1 MQLLKDIATLGQ
13 IPALLKLKKGMTP
26 RPADVTDCFGAR
38 VEDNARQHGNHSAI
52 VCEGKAVN
60 WSQFNALANQYAD
73 AMRDQ
78 GLVRNDRV
86 CVMME
91 NRIEFLALLVGLNK
105 LGVTAGLLN
114 TNLTG
119 RSLMHCINVIEAKKC
134 IFGGECAAAV
144 EEVQA
149 DLALASASDFLF
161 ISDAPNN
168 ATPCPPWALNL
179 DELQAKAS
187 TENPSETGHNTL
199 GQTALYI
206 YTSGTTGLPKA
217 AVMSNRRYL
226 MSADMSGTA
235 GLKTKPGNRIYLCL
249 PLYHATGLL
258 LGVGSAFSTG
268 ASMYVR
274 RRFSASAFRS
284 DIRDNHCT
292 HMVYIGELCRYL
304 TNIPEEDGDA
314 KIPLHSIMGN
324 GMRPDIW
331 MSFKQRYGIQRICE
345 IYGASEGNVAFA
357 NLMNKDLTVGM
368 TSAEVALVQYD
379 VDQDKIIRDGN
390 GRCVEVD
397 PGEPG
402 LLLGK
407 ITPDT
412 VFEGYT
418 DPSATEGKI
427 LRNALAEGDAWFNTG
442 DLMRVVDV
450 GYTLGYDHYQFVD
463 RVGDTFRWKSENVST
478 NEVGEIIN
486 GFDQIKFCN
495 VFGVEIPGAD
505 GRAGMASLT
514 LNEDVKVLD
523 LERFSAFIR
532 EALPSY
538 AVPVFL
544 RIDED
549 IDVTGTFKMLK
560 GDLRKQGYDIEQIGG
575 PVYVMKNGET
585 GYTPLQADYVEALNS
600 ANAGF

>member
-26 RPADVTDCFGAR
+26 RSADVADCFGAR
-38 VEDNARQHGNHSAI
+38 VEKNAMQFGSQSAV
-52 VCEGKAVN
+52 VCEGKEVN
-60 WSQFNALANQYAD
+60 WQQFNALANQYAD
-73 AMRDQ
+73 ALKAQ
-78 GLVRNDRV
+78 GLVREDRV
-86 CVMME
+86 CVMLE

-119 RSLMHCINVIEAKKC
+119 RSLTHCINVVEAKKC
-134 IFGGECAAAV
+134 IFGGECVAAV
-144 EEVQA
+144 EEVQ
-149 DLALASASDFLF
+149 DELALASGSDFLF
-161 ISDAPNN
+161 ISDAPNHD
-168 ATPCPPWALNL
+168 APCPNWALDL
-179 DELQAKAS
+179 DALQAQAS
-187 TENPSETGHNTL
+187 DQNPSETGLNTL

-249 PLYHATGLL
+249 PLYHATGLV
-258 LGVGSAFSTG
+258 LGVGSSLSTG

-304 TNIPEEDGDA
+304 TNIPAESDDA
-314 KIPLHSIMGN
+314 NIPLHSIMGN

-331 MSFKQRYGIQRICE
+331 MSFKHRYGIQRVCE

-379 VDQDKIIRDGN
+379 VDQDEIIRDAN
-390 GRCVEVD
+390 GRCVEVS

-418 DPSATEGKI
+418 DDQATEGKI
-427 LRNALAEGDAWFNTG
+427 LRNALSEGDAWFNTG

-495 VFGVEIPGAD
+495 VYGVAIPGAD

-514 LNEDVKVLD
+514 LNEGVESLD
-523 LERFSAFIR
+523 LERFSAFVR

-544 RIDED
+544 RLDED

-560 GDLRKQGYDIEQIGG
+560 GDLRKQGYDIAQIPG

-585 GYTPLQADYVEALNS
+585 SYSPLQADYVDALNS
-600 ANAGF
+600 ASAGF

>member
-13 IPALLKLKKGMTP
+13 LPALLTLKKGMKP
-26 RPADVTDCFGAR
+26 RPADVADCFGAR
-38 VEDNARQHGNHSAI
+38 VESNAKQLGNHSAI
-52 VCEGKAVN
+52 VCEGKELN
-60 WSQFNALANQYAD
+60 WIQFNALANQYAS
-73 AMRDQ
+73 AFKSQ
-78 GLVRNDRV
+78 GLARNDTV

-91 NRIEFLALLVGLNK
+91 NRVEFLALLVGLNK

-119 RSLMHCINVIEAKKC
+119 RSLQHCINVIKAKKC
-134 IFGGECAAAV
+134 IFGAEVIAAV
-144 EEVQA
+144 ADIHEE
-149 DLALASASDFLF
+149 LELASGQDFLF
-161 ISDAPNN
+161 VSDS
-168 ATPCPPWALNL
+168 ATSTASCPEWALDL
-179 DELQAKAS
+179 DAMQQQADDQ
-187 TENPSETGHNTL
+187 NPPETGLNTI

-226 MSADMSGTA
+226 ISADMSGIA

-258 LGVGSAFSTG
+258 LGVGSSFTTG

-274 RRFSASAFRS
+274 RKFSASAFRG
-284 DIRDNHCT
+284 DIRDNNCT

-304 TNIPEEDGDA
+304 NNIAGEPHDA
-314 KIPLHSIMGN
+314 SLPLHSIMGN

-331 MSFKQRYGIQRICE
+331 MSFKERYGIKRVCE

-368 TSAEVALVQYD
+368 TSAEVVLVQYD
-379 VDQDKIIRDGN
+379 VDQDEIIRDSH
-390 GRCVEVD
+390 GRCVTVA

-418 DPSATEGKI
+418 DPKATEGKI
-427 LRNALAEGDAWFNTG
+427 LRDALVDGDAWFNTG

-450 GYTLGYDHYQFVD
+450 GYSLGYDHYQFVD

-486 GFDQIKFCN
+486 GFDQVKFCN
-495 VFGVEIPGAD
+495 VLGVEIPGAD

-514 LNEDVKVLD
+514 LNEGVESLD
-523 LERFSAFIR
+523 LDRFSAFVR

-538 AVPVFL
+538 AIPVFL

-560 GDLRKQGYDIEQIGG
+560 GDLRKQGYDIEQIDG
-575 PVYVMKNGET
+575 PVYVMRNGESV
-585 GYTPLQADYVEALNS
+585 YTSLDAEYVNALNTAS
-600 ANAGF
+600 AGF

>member
-1 MQLLKDIATLGQ
+1 
-13 IPALLKLKKGMTP
+13 
-26 RPADVTDCFGAR
+26 
-38 VEDNARQHGNHSAI
+38 
-52 VCEGKAVN
+52 
-60 WSQFNALANQYAD
+60 
-73 AMRDQ
+73 
-78 GLVRNDRV
+78 
-86 CVMME
+86 
-91 NRIEFLALLVGLNK
+91 
-105 LGVTAGLLN
+105 
-114 TNLTG
+114 
-119 RSLMHCINVIEAKKC
+119 
-134 IFGGECAAAV
+134 
-144 EEVQA
+144 
-149 DLALASASDFLF
+149 
-161 ISDAPNN
+161 
-168 ATPCPPWALNL
+168 
-179 DELQAKAS
+179 
-187 TENPSETGHNTL
+187 
-199 GQTALYI
+199 
-206 YTSGTTGLPKA
+206 
-217 AVMSNRRYL
+217 
-226 MSADMSGTA
+226 
-235 GLKTKPGNRIYLCL
+235 
-249 PLYHATGLL
+249 
-258 LGVGSAFSTG
+258 
-268 ASMYVR
+268 MYVR

-379 VDQDKIIRDGN
+379 VDQDEIIRDGN

-523 LERFSAFIR
+523 LERFSTFVR

>member
-1 MQLLKDIATLGQ
+1 MSLLKDIATLGQ
-13 IPALLKLKKGMTP
+13 LPALLRLKKGMTP
-26 RPADVTDCFGAR
+26 RPEDVKDCFGAR
-38 VEDNARQHGNHSAI
+38 VEANAANLGTQSAI
-52 VCEGKAVN
+52 VCEGKELN
-60 WSQFNALANQYAD
+60 WIEFNGLSNQYAN
-73 AMRDQ
+73 AFKAQ
-78 GLVRNDRV
+78 GLGRGDTV
-86 CVMME
+86 CIMME
-91 NRIEFLALLVGLNK
+91 NRIEFLALLIGLNK

-119 RSLMHCINVIEAKKC
+119 RSLKHCISVIEAKKC
-134 IFGGECAAAV
+134 SFGAEVAAAV
-144 EEVQA
+144 AEVQGELE
-149 DLALASASDFLF
+149 LATGTDFLF
-161 ISDAPNN
+161 VSDASCDDVS
-168 ATPCPPWALNL
+168 CPEWALDL
-179 DELQAKAS
+179 DTLQQAA
-187 TENPSETGHNTL
+187 EAVNPPETGDNTI

-226 MSADMSGTA
+226 ISADMSGTA

-258 LGVGSAFSTG
+258 LGVGSSLTTG
-268 ASMYVR
+268 AGMFVR
-274 RRFSASAFRS
+274 RKFSASAFRS
-284 DIRDNHCT
+284 DIRDNNCT

-304 TNIPEEDGDA
+304 TNIPEETGDA
-314 KIPLHSIMGN
+314 QIPLHSIMGN

-331 MSFKQRYGIQRICE
+331 MGFKQRYGIQRICE

-368 TSAEVALVQYD
+368 TSAEVVLVQYD
-379 VDQDKIIRDGN
+379 VDQDEIIRDN
-390 GRCVEVD
+390 QGRCIEVRKGD
-397 PGEPG
+397 AG

-418 DPSATEGKI
+418 DPQATEGKM
-427 LRNALAEGDAWFNTG
+427 LRNALSDGDAWFNTG

-450 GYTLGYDHYQFVD
+450 GFTLGYDHYQFVD

-486 GFDQIKFCN
+486 GFDQVKFCN
-495 VFGVEIPGAD
+495 VYGVEIPGAD
-505 GRAGMASLT
+505 GRAGMASIT
-514 LNEDVKVLD
+514 LNDNVTSLD
-523 LERFSAFIR
+523 LEEFSSFVR
-532 EALPSY
+532 DALPSY

-544 RIDED
+544 RIDAD

-560 GDLRKQGYDIEQIGG
+560 GDLRKQGYDIEQIDG

-585 GYTPLQADYVEALNS
+585 VYTTLEADYVEALDA

>member
-1 MQLLKDIATLGQ
+1 
-13 IPALLKLKKGMTP
+13 
-26 RPADVTDCFGAR
+26 
-38 VEDNARQHGNHSAI
+38 
-52 VCEGKAVN
+52 
-60 WSQFNALANQYAD
+60 
-73 AMRDQ
+73 
-78 GLVRNDRV
+78 
-86 CVMME
+86 
-91 NRIEFLALLVGLNK
+91 
-105 LGVTAGLLN
+105 
-114 TNLTG
+114 
-119 RSLMHCINVIEAKKC
+119 
-134 IFGGECAAAV
+134 
-144 EEVQA
+144 
-149 DLALASASDFLF
+149 
-161 ISDAPNN
+161 
-168 ATPCPPWALNL
+168 
-179 DELQAKAS
+179 
-187 TENPSETGHNTL
+187 
-199 GQTALYI
+199 
-206 YTSGTTGLPKA
+206 
-217 AVMSNRRYL
+217 
-226 MSADMSGTA
+226 
-235 GLKTKPGNRIYLCL
+235 
-249 PLYHATGLL
+249 
-258 LGVGSAFSTG
+258 
-268 ASMYVR
+268 
-274 RRFSASAFRS
+274 
-284 DIRDNHCT
+284 
-292 HMVYIGELCRYL
+292 
-304 TNIPEEDGDA
+304 
-314 KIPLHSIMGN
+314 
-324 GMRPDIW
+324 
-331 MSFKQRYGIQRICE
+331 
-345 IYGASEGNVAFA
+345 
-357 NLMNKDLTVGM
+357 MNKDLTVGM

-379 VDQDKIIRDGN
+379 VDQDEIIRDGN

-397 PGEPG
+397 PGEAG

-412 VFEGYT
+412 IFEGYT

-585 GYTPLQADYVEALNS
+585 GYTLLQADYVEALNS

>member
-13 IPALLKLKKGMTP
+13 LPALLKLKKGMKP
-26 RPADVTDCFGAR
+26 RPSDVADCFGAR
-38 VEDNARQHGNHSAI
+38 VEANAQKLGAHNAI
-52 VCEGKAVN
+52 VCEGKSLN
-60 WSQFNALANQYAD
+60 WRQFNDLSNQYAD
-73 AMRDQ
+73 SFKGQ
-78 GLVRNDRV
+78 GLQRNDTV

-91 NRIEFLALLVGLNK
+91 NRVEFLALLVGLNK

-119 RSLMHCINVIEAKKC
+119 RSLNHCISVIEAKKC
-134 IFGGECAAAV
+134 IFGAEVIGAMSDVQGE
-144 EEVQA
+144 
-149 DLALASASDFLF
+149 LALESGKDFLF
-161 ISDAPNN
+161 VSDSF
-168 ATPCPPWALNL
+168 TTDEGCPDWALDL
-179 DELQAKAS
+179 DALQVKAS
-187 TENPSETGHNTL
+187 SANPAETAGNTI

-226 MSADMSGTA
+226 ISADMSGAA
-235 GLKTKPGNRIYLCL
+235 GLKTNPGNRIYLCL

-258 LGVGSAFSTG
+258 LGVGSSLTTG

-274 RRFSASAFRS
+274 RKFSASAFR
-284 DIRDNHCT
+284 DEICEHNCT

-304 TNIPEEDGDA
+304 TNIPEQSGDA
-314 KIPLHSIMGN
+314 TIPLHSIMGN

-331 MSFKQRYGIQRICE
+331 MGFKQRYGIQRVCE

-368 TSAEVALVQYD
+368 TSSEVVLVQYD
-379 VDQDKIIRDGN
+379 VDQDEIIRDAN
-390 GRCVEVD
+390 GRCIEVSM
-397 PGEPG
+397 GEAG

-412 VFEGYT
+412 IFEGYT
-418 DPSATEGKI
+418 DPNATEGKI
-427 LRNALAEGDAWFNTG
+427 LRDALSEGDAWFNTG
-442 DLMRVVDV
+442 DLMRVVNV
-450 GYTLGYDHYQFVD
+450 GFALGYDHYQFVD

-486 GFDQIKFCN
+486 GFEQIKFCN

-514 LNEDVKVLD
+514 LNEDVQALD
-523 LERFSAFIR
+523 LDRFSAFVR
-532 EALPSY
+532 DNLPAY

-560 GDLRKQGYDIEQIGG
+560 GDLRKQGYDIDQIEG
-575 PVYVMKNGET
+575 PVYVMKNSEAV
-585 GYTPLQADYVEALNS
+585 YAALDSDYIDALNN

>member
-13 IPALLKLKKGMTP
+13 LPALLRLKKGMTP
-26 RPADVTDCFGAR
+26 RPADVADCFGAR
-38 VEDNARQHGNHSAI
+38 VEANAVKFGQHSAI
-52 VCEGKAVN
+52 ICEGKELN
-60 WSQFNALANQYAD
+60 WQQFNALANQYANSLK
-73 AMRDQ
+73 AQ
-78 GLVRNDRV
+78 GLVRNDTV

-91 NRIEFLALLVGLNK
+91 NRVEFLALLVGLNK

-119 RSLMHCINVIEAKKC
+119 RSLKHCINVIEAKKC
-134 IFGGECAAAV
+134 IFGAEVMSAMADVQDELELAAGT
-144 EEVQA
+144 
-149 DLALASASDFLF
+149 DFLF
-161 ISDAPNN
+161 IADTATSADSCPVWAMDMDALQQQAVEEN
-168 ATPCPPWALNL
+168 PPETALN
-179 DELQAKAS
+179 
-187 TENPSETGHNTL
+187 TI

-226 MSADMSGTA
+226 MSADMSGVA

-258 LGVGSAFSTG
+258 LGVGSAMTTG
-268 ASMYVR
+268 AGMYVR
-274 RRFSASAFRS
+274 RKFSASAFRGE
-284 DIRDNHCT
+284 ICNYNCT

-304 TNIPEEDGDA
+304 TNTPEQAGDA
-314 KIPLHSIMGN
+314 DIPLHSIMGN

-331 MSFKQRYGIQRICE
+331 MNFKQRYGIGRICE

-368 TSAEVALVQYD
+368 TSAEVVLVQYD
-379 VDQDKIIRDGN
+379 VDQDEIIRDAN
-390 GRCVEVD
+390 GRCIEVAA
-397 PGEPG
+397 GEPG

-418 DPSATEGKI
+418 DPNATEGKI
-427 LRNALAEGDAWFNTG
+427 LRDALSEGDAWFNTG

-463 RVGDTFRWKSENVST
+463 RVGDTYRWKSENVST

-486 GFDQIKFCN
+486 GFEQVKFCN
-495 VFGVEIPGAD
+495 LYGVEIPGAD

-514 LNEDVKVLD
+514 LNEGVESLD
-523 LERFSAFIR
+523 LGQFSAFLR
-532 EALPSY
+532 DALPSY

-560 GDLRKQGYDIEQIGG
+560 GDLRKQGYDIEQIAG

-585 GYTPLQADYVEALNS
+585 VYTPLEADYVAALNDAS
-600 ANAGF
+600 AGF

>member
-1 MQLLKDIATLGQ
+1 
-13 IPALLKLKKGMTP
+13 
-26 RPADVTDCFGAR
+26 
-38 VEDNARQHGNHSAI
+38 
-52 VCEGKAVN
+52 
-60 WSQFNALANQYAD
+60 
-73 AMRDQ
+73 
-78 GLVRNDRV
+78 
-86 CVMME
+86 
-91 NRIEFLALLVGLNK
+91 
-105 LGVTAGLLN
+105 
-114 TNLTG
+114 
-119 RSLMHCINVIEAKKC
+119 
-134 IFGGECAAAV
+134 
-144 EEVQA
+144 
-149 DLALASASDFLF
+149 
-161 ISDAPNN
+161 
-168 ATPCPPWALNL
+168 
-179 DELQAKAS
+179 
-187 TENPSETGHNTL
+187 
-199 GQTALYI
+199 
-206 YTSGTTGLPKA
+206 
-217 AVMSNRRYL
+217 MSNRRYL
-226 MSADMSGTA
+226 MSADMSGIA

-258 LGVGSAFSTG
+258 LGVGSALTTG

-304 TNIPEEDGDA
+304 TNIPEETGDS
-314 KIPLHSIMGN
+314 KIPLHSLMGN

-331 MSFKQRYGIQRICE
+331 MKFKNRYGIKRICE

-368 TSAEVALVQYD
+368 TSAEIALVQYD
-379 VDQDKIIRDGN
+379 VDQDEIIRDAN
-390 GRCVEVD
+390 GHCVEVS

-418 DPSATEGKI
+418 DPNATEGKI

-450 GYTLGYDHYQFVD
+450 GYTLGFDHYQFVD

-486 GFDQIKFCN
+486 GFEQVKFCN
-495 VFGVEIPGAD
+495 VFGVAIPGAD

-514 LNEDVKVLD
+514 LNEGVEALD
-523 LERFSAFIR
+523 LERFSAYVR
-532 EALPSY
+532 DVLPSY

-560 GDLRKQGYDIEQIGG
+560 GDLRKQGYDIGQIEG
-575 PVYVMKNGET
+575 PVYVMKNGTSVYAE
-585 GYTPLQADYVEALNS
+585 LEADYVEALNS
-600 ANAGF
+600 ASAGF